1 MGRFDGKAA
10 LVTGG
15 GTGIGRAVAAGI
27 ADEGGSVVVAGR
39 RLEPLRELAATRP
52 DRIRC
57 TQADVAQSGDVQ
69 RAVAFTVEQLGGL
82 DVLVNNAGLSHMGP
96 LSELSDGAMRAM
108 LDINVLGPL
117 VAMREALPH
126 LIARRGCIVNVT
138 SVTARGAAPG
148 MAAYG
153 GTKAALEQITR
164 ALAVEVGPAGV
175 RVNVVAPGLTITDMA
190 REFLDE
196 AAIEQTAQRTPLRR
210 AGTPEDVAEAVLFL
224 ASDNAAWITGQVVQ
238 SSGGLA
244 L

>member
-1 MGRFDGKAA
+1 MGRFDSKAA

-27 ADEGGSVVVAGR
+27 ADEGGSVVVVGR
-39 RLEPLRELAATRP
+39 RLEPLRQLAETRP
-52 DRIRC
+52 DRIRFV
-57 TQADVAQSGDVQ
+57 QADVAQSGDVQ

-96 LSELSDGAMRAM
+96 LSDLSDGAMRGM
-108 LDINVLGPL
+108 LDINVMGPL
-117 VAMREALPH
+117 VAMREAIPH
-126 LIARRGCIVNVT
+126 LVARRGCIVNVT

-164 ALAVEVGPAGV
+164 ALAVELGPAGV

-190 REFLDE
+190 HEFMDA

-224 ASDNAAWITGQVVQ
+224 ASGNAAWITGQIVQ

>member
-1 MGRFDGKAA
+1 MGRFDDKAA

-27 ADEGGSVVVAGR
+27 ADEGGSVVVVGR
-39 RLEPLRELAATRP
+39 RLEPLRQLAETRP
-52 DRIRC
+52 DRIRF
-57 TQADVAQSGDVQ
+57 TQADVAHSGDLQ
-69 RAVAFTVEQLGGL
+69 RAVTFTVEQLGGL

-108 LDINVLGPL
+108 LDINVMGPL
-117 VAMREALPH
+117 VAMREAIPH
-126 LIARRGCIVNVT
+126 LVARRGCIVNVT

-164 ALAVEVGPAGV
+164 ALAVELGPAGV

-190 REFLDE
+190 HEFMDA
-196 AAIEQTAQRTPLRR
+196 AAIEQTARRTPLRR

>member
-1 MGRFDGKAA
+1 MGRFDSKAA
-10 LVTGG
+10 LITGG

-27 ADEGGSVVVAGR
+27 ADEGGSVVVVGR
-39 RLEPLRELAATRP
+39 RLEPLRRLAETRP

-96 LSELSDGAMRAM
+96 LSDLSDGAMRAM
-108 LDINVLGPL
+108 LDINVMGPL
-117 VAMREALPH
+117 VAMREAIPH
-126 LIARRGCIVNVT
+126 LVARRGCIVNVT

-164 ALAVEVGPAGV
+164 ALAVELGPAGV

>member
-1 MGRFDGKAA
+1 MGRFDNKAA

-27 ADEGGSVVVAGR
+27 ADEGGSVVVVGR
-39 RLEPLRELAATRP
+39 RLEPLRQLAETRP
-52 DRIRC
+52 DRVRFVR
-57 TQADVAQSGDVQ
+57 ADVAESGHLQ
-69 RAVAFTVEQLGGL
+69 RAVAFTVEHLGGL

-96 LSELSDGAMRAM
+96 LSALSDDAIRAM
-108 LDINVLGPL
+108 LDINVKGPL

-126 LIARRGCIVNVT
+126 LVARRGCIVNVT
-138 SVTARGAAPG
+138 SITARGPAPG

-164 ALAVEVGPAGV
+164 ALAVELGPAGV
-175 RVNVVAPGLTITDMA
+175 RVNVVAPGLTLTDMA
-190 REFLDE
+190 NEFMDE

>member
-1 MGRFDGKAA
+1 MGRFDDKAA

-27 ADEGGSVVVAGR
+27 ADEGGSVVVVGR
-39 RLEPLRELAATRP
+39 RLEPLRQLAETRP
-52 DRIRC
+52 DRIRF
-57 TQADVAQSGDVQ
+57 TQVDVAQSADVR
-69 RAVAFTVEQLGGL
+69 RAVAFTVERLGGL

-96 LSELSDGAMRAM
+96 LSDLSDGAMRAM
-108 LDINVLGPL
+108 LDINVMGPL
-117 VAMREALPH
+117 VAMREAIPH
-126 LIARRGCIVNVT
+126 LVARRGCIVNVT

-164 ALAVEVGPAGV
+164 ALAVELGPAGV

-190 REFLDE
+190 REFLDA

>member
-27 ADEGGSVVVAGR
+27 ADEGGSVVVVGR

-52 DRIRC
+52 DRIRF
-57 TQADVAQSGDVQ
+57 TQADVAQSGDVR

-96 LSELSDGAMRAM
+96 LADLSDGAMRAM

-117 VAMREALPH
+117 VAMREAIPH
-126 LIARRGCIVNVT
+126 LVARRGCIVNVT

-164 ALAVEVGPAGV
+164 ALAVELGPAGV

-210 AGTPEDVAEAVLFL
+210 AGTPEEVAEAVLFL